1 MKKKKEEE
9 EEREVKVIES
19 GSGITVKKKVVL
31 YFLAPKFQISGTGST
46 GKFIF
51 FF

>member
-1 MKKKKEEE
+1 MKKKEED
-9 EEREVKVIES
+9 REVKVIES
-19 GSGITVKKKVVL
+19 GSGITVKNVVL

-51 FF
+51 FYFNY